1 MTFGS
6 EGKGISSGSSAGGTT
21 SMISR
26 CLFAIAQLDLCSW
39 LATRPTHTPSGD
51 ISTALGGWRATRC
64 NSLPATSMRWNCNFW
79 AALYFIPSASALRD
93 ASSTMN
99 RKPDPY
105 GRDAT
110 RPFQIPLKGWWQV
123 AQRVWSE
130 SNRDNLSV
138 VAAGCAFF
146 ALFAIFPALS
156 ALISLYG
163 LTADPVTVEQQFRM
177 LGSVLPS
184 QAYDI
189 VIEQIPRISA
199 ASGGTLG
206 WSLALSLGLAL
217 WSANAGTQAMMA
229 ALNIAYEEPERR
241 SFFRYYLNAFTFT
254 IIGILGGVVMLL
266 AILYVPILFAF
277 AGYSHAFEVVVR
289 VARWPFLGLF
299 VLFLLA
305 LLYRYGPCRRSA
317 KWHWVSV
324 GSLFAM
330 VVWLIASAAFSL
342 YVSNFATYDRVYGSL
357 GAVIILLFWLYIS
370 FYIVLLGAEINAE
383 LELQTAKDT
392 TEGTPRPMGK
402 RGAFVADHVAGG
414 PDGDKRPVSPVTRDP
429 AAAQP
434 GGS

>member
-1 MTFGS
+1 
-6 EGKGISSGSSAGGTT
+6 
-21 SMISR
+21 
-26 CLFAIAQLDLCSW
+26 
-39 LATRPTHTPSGD
+39 
-51 ISTALGGWRATRC
+51 
-64 NSLPATSMRWNCNFW
+64 
-79 AALYFIPSASALRD
+79 
-93 ASSTMN
+93 MN

-110 RPFQIPLKGWWQV
+110 RPYHITLKGWGQV

-163 LTADPVTVEQQFRM
+163 LTADPAAVEQRFGM
-177 LGSVLPS
+177 LSSVLPT
-184 QAYDI
+184 QAYDL
-189 VIEQIPRISA
+189 VIEQIHRISA
-199 ASGGTLG
+199 ASGGALG
-206 WSLALSLGLAL
+206 WSLAVSLGVAL

-241 SFFRYYLNAFTFT
+241 SLFQYYLNAFTFT

-277 AGYSHAFEVVVR
+277 TGYSPRAFELVVGGV
-289 VARWPFLGLF
+289 RWPFLALF

-342 YVSNFATYDRVYGSL
+342 YVLNFANYDRLYGSL

-392 TEGTPRPMGK
+392 TAAQPRPMGQ

-414 PDGDKRPVSPVTRDP
+414 PDGAKRPVSPETRDP
-429 AAAQP
+429 AAAKP
-434 GGS
+434 GGA